1 MVYLGLMLAN
11 VVAPTGL
18 GSARS
23 YFNYD
28 WVTLVVMVVVA
39 ALGVI
44 VFLAAHRG
52 REIGEHLIDSEVPVA
67 PAEPVRVPEGAVAE
81 AARDPDPGA
90 F

>member
-1 MVYLGLMLAN
+1 VVYLGLMLAN
-11 VVAPTGL
+11 VVAPAGL

-52 REIGEHLIDSEVPVA
+52 REIGEHLIDREV
-67 PAEPVRVPEGAVAE
+67 PAEPVRVPEGAAAE